1 MAATSNEKAKSS
13 KIETYLSFRLGDE
26 EFAANVHK
34 VLNILEMTP
43 ITKVPKS
50 PIYMR
55 GVINL
60 RGSVLPVIDLRTKF
74 GMEPTQTTI
83 DTCIVV
89 LNIEMDNDNLTLGV
103 LVDAVKEVLEIEED
117 KIEPAPNIGTKYRAE
132 FIKGMWK
139 KEESFIM
146 LLNIDTVFSSDEL
159 VMVQE
164 TEKPQVEEIEEAV
177 EKEE

>member
-1 MAATSNEKAKSS
+1 MTANSKEKTSTG
-13 KIETYLSFRLGDE
+13 KIETYLSFRLGEE

-43 ITKVPKS
+43 ITKIPRS
-50 PIYMR
+50 PEYMR

-60 RGSVLPVIDLRTKF
+60 RGSVLPVIDLRIKF

-89 LNIEMDNDNLTLGV
+89 LNIEMNEDNITLGV

-164 TEKPQVEEIEEAV
+164 TDKPEAEEIEEAI
-177 EKEE
+177 EKNE